1 MFKVNQIILRYDIIF
16 ILGQDNIYSFLF
28 TKIEYYYY
36 FLSLFLIYIFQLFI
50 HIIYKSIFIAKND
63 IFYLNIFLIPIICL
77 FCVSNFYNY
86 NYINTLNFVFKL
98 HINLLLFFVYNKS
111 VTSLIY
117 TVCNMF

>member
-63 IFYLNIFLIPIICL
+63 IFYLNIL
-77 FCVSNFYNY
+77 FQ
-86 NYINTLNFVFKL
+86 
-98 HINLLLFFVYNKS
+98 
-111 VTSLIY
+111 
-117 TVCNMF
+117 